1 MISIRQLVWDA
12 WNVPHIARHDVLPQ
26 EVEEVCHG
34 PFVIRE
40 GYEGRVIVLG
50 PTAAGR
56 FLAVILDPLG
66 EDGYF
71 PVTARPVSRAERRLF
86 EEEKQGGTA

>member
-1 MISIRQLVWDA
+1 M
-12 WNVPHIARHDVLPQ
+12 
-26 EVEEVCHG
+26 EEVCHG
-34 PFVIRE
+34 PIAIRE

-66 EDGYF
+66 EDVYF